1 MDKLIKTNPN
11 LVDYGALLPGEKIVH
26 GSWDFSFPPRVEGFY
41 VLVKSFDGLEYIV
54 EKEKWPV
61 PDQVRLSLLT

>member
-1 MDKLIKTNPN
+1 MGI
-11 LVDYGALLPGEKIVH
+11 LVPSA
-26 GSWDFSFPPRVEGFY
+26 VEGFY